1 MKSYIENFKKYR
13 FLLWELVKKGVKL
26 KYRRSY
32 LGILWTLLEPLMT
45 MIVLSVVFGTLFGNK
60 DPHFP
65 VYILCGRLM
74 YSFFSSATNGAMKAI
89 RTNAGM
95 IKKVYVPKYI
105 YPLSSVLF
113 NYIIF
118 AISLIVL
125 VVVSIVLK
133 VYPTIYLAQA
143 IIPLILL
150 LITAFGVG
158 MILSTMAVFFRDL
171 EYLWSVGLMII
182 MYASAIFYKPEK
194 LLKSGFGWILKCNPL
209 YLLIHNFR
217 QAVFGMPMN
226 MKFLAASIVFAIMVI
241 AGGGDISLDL
251 FHIVFMVAL
260 LSVAFQG
267 TLIPKV
273 AEKLDMVD
281 NSADVSKTF
290 NDYQEE
296 SAMTL
301 MRMYIPKGHNWE
313 NHKICEVSIP
323 TGALALMIK
332 RDGDTMIPNG
342 DTRILA
348 EDSVI
353 LSVPAYESK
362 EDEHLEEVLIEKN
375 NPWCEQRIRELNLP
389 QNQLIALVKRG
400 EENLIPSGSTKIHE
414 GDIVVLYR

>member
-45 MIVLSVVFGTLFGNK
+45 MIVLSVVCGRLMYTGKCGSLFPNK

-226 MKFLAASIVFAIMVI
+226 MKFLAASIVFAIV
-241 AGGGDISLDL
+241 
-251 FHIVFMVAL
+251 
-260 LSVAFQG
+260 
-267 TLIPKV
+267 
-273 AEKLDMVD
+273 
-281 NSADVSKTF
+281 
-290 NDYQEE
+290 
-296 SAMTL
+296 
-301 MRMYIPKGHNWE
+301 
-313 NHKICEVSIP
+313 
-323 TGALALMIK
+323 
-332 RDGDTMIPNG
+332 
-342 DTRILA
+342 
-348 EDSVI
+348 SVI
-353 LSVPAYESK
+353 VGLIFFYK
-362 EDEHLEEVLIEKN
+362 KQDEFILHI
-375 NPWCEQRIRELNLP
+375 
-389 QNQLIALVKRG
+389 
-400 EENLIPSGSTKIHE
+400 
-414 GDIVVLYR
+414 

>member
-13 FLLWELVKKGVKL
+13 FLVWELVKKGVKL

-143 IIPLILL
+143 IIPLIL
-150 LITAFGVG
+150 
-158 MILSTMAVFFRDL
+158 STMAVFFRDL

-226 MKFLAASIVFAIMVI
+226 MKFLAASIVFAIV
-241 AGGGDISLDL
+241 
-251 FHIVFMVAL
+251 
-260 LSVAFQG
+260 
-267 TLIPKV
+267 
-273 AEKLDMVD
+273 
-281 NSADVSKTF
+281 
-290 NDYQEE
+290 
-296 SAMTL
+296 
-301 MRMYIPKGHNWE
+301 
-313 NHKICEVSIP
+313 
-323 TGALALMIK
+323 
-332 RDGDTMIPNG
+332 
-342 DTRILA
+342 
-348 EDSVI
+348 SVI
-353 LSVPAYESK
+353 VGLIFFYK
-362 EDEHLEEVLIEKN
+362 KQDEFILHI
-375 NPWCEQRIRELNLP
+375 
-389 QNQLIALVKRG
+389 
-400 EENLIPSGSTKIHE
+400 
-414 GDIVVLYR
+414 

>member
-1 MKSYIENFKKYR
+1 MKAYIENFKKYR

-194 LLKSGFGWILKCNPL
+194 LLKSARLHRPHSGNECDGRRFHQPVRPVRRPRQELRDARGAGPRRLRLRNRRLHHLAPL
-209 YLLIHNFR
+209 PGQR
-217 QAVFGMPMN
+217 QAVVP
-226 MKFLAASIVFAIMVI
+226 
-241 AGGGDISLDL
+241 
-251 FHIVFMVAL
+251 
-260 LSVAFQG
+260 
-267 TLIPKV
+267 P
-273 AEKLDMVD
+273 
-281 NSADVSKTF
+281 SA
-290 NDYQEE
+290 
-296 SAMTL
+296 
-301 MRMYIPKGHNWE
+301 
-313 NHKICEVSIP
+313 
-323 TGALALMIK
+323 
-332 RDGDTMIPNG
+332 
-342 DTRILA
+342 
-348 EDSVI
+348 
-353 LSVPAYESK
+353 
-362 EDEHLEEVLIEKN
+362 
-375 NPWCEQRIRELNLP
+375 
-389 QNQLIALVKRG
+389 
-400 EENLIPSGSTKIHE
+400 
-414 GDIVVLYR
+414 

>member
-171 EYLWSVGLMII
+171 EYLWEVVI
-182 MYASAIFYKPEK
+182 MLVMYCSAIFYYVNT
-194 LLKSGFGWILKCNPL
+194 LNSGITLALQFNPI
-209 YLLIHNFR
+209 YCIISNFR
-217 QAVFGMPMN
+217 CILMEQGSIFTSVSYGFSNLFMMIYSLI
-226 MKFLAASIVFAIMVI
+226 FSIVALIIGMYVFKKHQDEFI
-241 AGGGDISLDL
+241 L
-251 FHIVFMVAL
+251 HI
-260 LSVAFQG
+260 
-267 TLIPKV
+267 
-273 AEKLDMVD
+273 
-281 NSADVSKTF
+281 
-290 NDYQEE
+290 
-296 SAMTL
+296 
-301 MRMYIPKGHNWE
+301 
-313 NHKICEVSIP
+313 
-323 TGALALMIK
+323 
-332 RDGDTMIPNG
+332 
-342 DTRILA
+342 
-348 EDSVI
+348 
-353 LSVPAYESK
+353 
-362 EDEHLEEVLIEKN
+362 
-375 NPWCEQRIRELNLP
+375 
-389 QNQLIALVKRG
+389 
-400 EENLIPSGSTKIHE
+400 
-414 GDIVVLYR
+414 

>member
-1 MKSYIENFKKYR
+1 MKSYIKNFKKYR

-226 MKFLAASIVFAIMVI
+226 MKFLAASIVFAIV
-241 AGGGDISLDL
+241 
-251 FHIVFMVAL
+251 
-260 LSVAFQG
+260 
-267 TLIPKV
+267 
-273 AEKLDMVD
+273 
-281 NSADVSKTF
+281 
-290 NDYQEE
+290 
-296 SAMTL
+296 
-301 MRMYIPKGHNWE
+301 
-313 NHKICEVSIP
+313 
-323 TGALALMIK
+323 
-332 RDGDTMIPNG
+332 
-342 DTRILA
+342 
-348 EDSVI
+348 SVI
-353 LSVPAYESK
+353 VGLIFFYK
-362 EDEHLEEVLIEKN
+362 KQDEFILHI
-375 NPWCEQRIRELNLP
+375 
-389 QNQLIALVKRG
+389 
-400 EENLIPSGSTKIHE
+400 
-414 GDIVVLYR
+414 